1 MRKQANRKVP
11 QKRMCLRS
19 LRKKTEHGMGAFGS
33 ACVRTALVLSLAAG
47 GLALPSAAFPVMA
60 ETAADISESA
70 SGNVTDQSDSLDA
83 AVWTDT
89 SVTSV
94 DYNNL
99 EQLVQN
105 NRSLKNALDN
115 YTSSRETYE
124 NMLKILE
131 DERVDDLQR
140 NGDYMKFMQEKYED
154 DAEAKAT
161 YKMNASMLNMSI
173 SQITK
178 QLESQ
183 ESKTQ
188 TTSRQKTID
197 SYVLTAQSLMRTYN
211 QMNTK
216 AQAEEKNYQAAQSS
230 YQAAMKKQSAGM
242 ATAADVM
249 AASDTMQSAKNR
261 YESYRQQA
269 SNARFNLLSA
279 LGLDTGADIAI
290 GSVPLPELAAIEAVD
305 FNSDM
310 EQAIGNS
317 SSVQNARH
325 QSAGTAT
332 EISVKS
338 DQESQAE
345 GTVRSR
351 MQSLYDQLKAAKLQ
365 YDGAEAAYQSAS
377 ITYASLQK
385 KQQAGML
392 NQSDYLQGV
401 ADYYSALDAKETGV
415 VNLNQAWETYNWT
428 VKGVS

>member
-1 MRKQANRKVP
+1 MRKQADRKVP

-60 ETAADISESA
+60 ETAADVSESA
-70 SGNVTDQSDSLDA
+70 SGNVTDQSDSLDT
-83 AVWTDT
+83 AVQTDT
-89 SVTSV
+89 SVTCV

-105 NRSLKNALDN
+105 NRNLKNALDN
-115 YTSSRETYE
+115 YTSNKETYE
-124 NMLKILE
+124 NMLKTLE
-131 DERVDDLQR
+131 DER
-140 NGDYMKFMQEKYED
+140 DYMKFMQEKYED

-161 YKMNASMLNMSI
+161 YKMNASMLNISI

-230 YQAAMKKQSAGM
+230 YQEALKKQSAGM

-279 LGLDTGADIAI
+279 LGLDTSVGIAI
-290 GSVPLPELAAIEAVD
+290 GSVPLPDLAAIEAVD

-392 NQSDYLQGV
+392 GQSDYLQGV
-401 ADYYSALDAKETGV
+401 ADYYSALDAKETAV

>member
-11 QKRMCLRS
+11 QKRMCLQS
-19 LRKKTEHGMGAFGS
+19 LRKKAEYGRDIFGS
-33 ACVRTALVLSLAAG
+33 ACVRAALVLSLAAG
-47 GLALPSAAFPVMA
+47 ALTLPSAAFPVMA
-60 ETAADISESA
+60 ETAADASESA
-70 SGNVTDQSDSLDA
+70 SGNVVDQSDSLDT
-83 AVWTDT
+83 AVQTDT
-89 SVTSV
+89 SVTCV

-105 NRSLKNALDN
+105 NRNLKNALDN
-115 YTSSRETYE
+115 YTSNKETYE
-124 NMLKILE
+124 NMLKTLE
-131 DERVDDLQR
+131 DER
-140 NGDYMKFMQEKYED
+140 DYMKFMQEKYED

-290 GSVPLPELAAIEAVD
+290 GSVPLPDLAAIEAVD

-365 YDGAEAAYQSAS
+365 YDCAEDAYQSAS

-392 NQSDYLQGV
+392 SQNDYQQGV
-401 ADYYSALDAKETGV
+401 ADYYSALDAKETAV

>member
-1 MRKQANRKVP
+1 MRKQADRKVP

-60 ETAADISESA
+60 ETAADVSESA
-70 SGNVTDQSDSLDA
+70 SGNVTDQSDSLDT
-83 AVWTDT
+83 AVQTDT
-89 SVTSV
+89 SVTRV

-105 NRSLKNALDN
+105 NRNLKNALDN
-115 YTSSRETYE
+115 YTSNKETYE
-124 NMLKILE
+124 NMLKTLE
-131 DERVDDLQR
+131 DER
-140 NGDYMKFMQEKYED
+140 DYMKFMQEKYED

-230 YQAAMKKQSAGM
+230 YQAALKKQSAGM

-279 LGLDTGADIAI
+279 LGLDTSVGIAI
-290 GSVPLPELAAIEAVD
+290 GSVPLPDLAAIEAVD

-365 YDGAEAAYQSAS
+365 YDGAEAVYQSAS

-392 NQSDYLQGV
+392 SQSDYLQGV
-401 ADYYSALDAKETGV
+401 ADYYSALDAKETAV

>member
-1 MRKQANRKVP
+1 MRKQADRKVP

-33 ACVRTALVLSLAAG
+33 ACVRIALVLSLAAG

-60 ETAADISESA
+60 ETAADVSESA
-70 SGNVTDQSDSLDA
+70 SGNVTDQSDSLDT
-83 AVWTDT
+83 AVQTDT
-89 SVTSV
+89 SVTCV

-105 NRSLKNALDN
+105 NRNLKNALDN
-115 YTSSRETYE
+115 YTSNKETYE
-124 NMLKILE
+124 NMLKTLE
-131 DERVDDLQR
+131 DER
-140 NGDYMKFMQEKYED
+140 DYMKFMQEKYED

-230 YQAAMKKQSAGM
+230 YQAALKKQSAGM

-269 SNARFNLLSA
+269 ANARFNLLSA

-290 GSVPLPELAAIEAVD
+290 GSVPLPDLAAIEAVD

-351 MQSLYDQLKAAKLQ
+351 MQSLYDQLKAARLQ
-365 YDGAEAAYQSAS
+365 YEGAEDAYQSAS

-392 NQSDYLQGV
+392 SQNDYLQGV
-401 ADYYSALDAKETGV
+401 ADYYSALDAKETAV

>member
-60 ETAADISESA
+60 ETAADVSESA
-70 SGNVTDQSDSLDA
+70 SGNVTDQSDSLDT
-83 AVWTDT
+83 AVQTDT
-89 SVTSV
+89 SVTCV

-105 NRSLKNALDN
+105 NRNLKNALDN
-115 YTSSRETYE
+115 YTSNKETYE
-124 NMLKILE
+124 NMLKTLE
-131 DERVDDLQR
+131 DER
-140 NGDYMKFMQEKYED
+140 DYMKFMQEKYED

-269 SNARFNLLSA
+269 ANARFNLLSA
-279 LGLDTGADIAI
+279 LGLDISADITI
-290 GSVPLPELAAIEAVD
+290 GSVPLPDLSAIDAVD
-305 FNSDM
+305 FNTDV

-317 SSVQNARH
+317 VSVQNTRH

-338 DQESQAE
+338 NQESQAE
-345 GTVRSR
+345 GTVRSQ
-351 MQSLYDQLKAAKLQ
+351 MQSLYDQLKAARLQ
-365 YDGAEAAYQSAS
+365 YEGAEDAYQSAS

-392 NQSDYLQGV
+392 SQNDYLQGV
-401 ADYYSALDAKETGV
+401 ADYYSALDAKETAV

>member
-19 LRKKTEHGMGAFGS
+19 LRKKAEYGMDKFGS
-33 ACVRTALVLSLAAG
+33 ACVRVALVLSLAAG
-47 GLALPSAAFPVMA
+47 ALTLPSAAFPVMA
-60 ETAADISESA
+60 ETAADASESA
-70 SGNVTDQSDSLDA
+70 SGNVADRSDSLETAVQTDA
-83 AVWTDT
+83 
-89 SVTSV
+89 SVISV

-124 NMLKILE
+124 NMLKTLE
-131 DERVDDLQR
+131 DER
-140 NGDYMKFMQEKYED
+140 DYMKFMQEKYED

-230 YQAAMKKQSAGM
+230 YQAALKKQSAGM

-269 SNARFNLLSA
+269 ANARFNLLSA
-279 LGLDTGADIAI
+279 LGLDTSADITI
-290 GSVPLPELAAIEAVD
+290 GSVPLPDLSAIDAVD
-305 FNSDM
+305 FNTDV

-317 SSVQNARH
+317 ASVQNTRH

-338 DQESQAE
+338 NQESQAE

-392 NQSDYLQGV
+392 SQSDYLQGV
-401 ADYYSALDAKETGV
+401 ADYYSALDAKETAV

>member
-1 MRKQANRKVP
+1 MRKQADRKVP

-47 GLALPSAAFPVMA
+47 GLALPSAAFLVMA
-60 ETAADISESA
+60 ETAADVSESA
-70 SGNVTDQSDSLDA
+70 SGNVTDQSDSLDT
-83 AVWTDT
+83 AVQTDT
-89 SVTSV
+89 SVTCV

-105 NRSLKNALDN
+105 NRNLKNALDN
-115 YTSSRETYE
+115 YTSNKETYE
-124 NMLKILE
+124 NMLKTLE
-131 DERVDDLQR
+131 DER
-140 NGDYMKFMQEKYED
+140 DYMKFMQEKYED

-230 YQAAMKKQSAGM
+230 YQAALKKQSAGM

-279 LGLDTGADIAI
+279 LGLDSSADITI
-290 GSVPLPELAAIEAVD
+290 GSVPLPELAAIDAVD
-305 FNSDM
+305 FNTDV
-310 EQAIGNS
+310 EQAVGNS
-317 SSVQNARH
+317 ASVQNARH

-351 MQSLYDQLKAAKLQ
+351 MQSLYDQLKAARLQ
-365 YDGAEAAYQSAS
+365 YEGAEDAYQSAS

-392 NQSDYLQGV
+392 SQNDYLQGV
-401 ADYYSALDAKETGV
+401 ADYYSALDAKETAV

>member
-1 MRKQANRKVP
+1 MRKQADRKVP
-11 QKRMCLRS
+11 QKRMYLRS
-19 LRKKTEHGMGAFGS
+19 LRKKAEYGMDKFGS
-33 ACVRTALVLSLAAG
+33 ACVRAALVLSLAAG
-47 GLALPSAAFPVMA
+47 ALALPSAAFPVMA
-60 ETAADISESA
+60 ETAADVSESV
-70 SGNVTDQSDSLDA
+70 SGNVEDQSDSLETAVQTDA
-83 AVWTDT
+83 

-124 NMLKILE
+124 NMLKTLE
-131 DERVDDLQR
+131 DER
-140 NGDYMKFMQEKYED
+140 DYMKFMQEKYED

-183 ESKTQ
+183 ESKIQ

-249 AASDTMQSAKNR
+249 TASDTMQSAKNR

-279 LGLDTGADIAI
+279 LGLDTSADIAI
-290 GSVPLPELAAIEAVD
+290 GSVPLPDLSAIDVVD
-305 FNSDM
+305 FNTDV
-310 EQAIGNS
+310 EQAVGNS

-351 MQSLYDQLKAAKLQ
+351 MQSLYEQLKAAKLQ
-365 YDGAEAAYQSAS
+365 YEGAEAAYQSAS

-392 NQSDYLQGV
+392 SQSDYLQGV
-401 ADYYSALDAKETGV
+401 ADYYSALDAKETAV

>member
-1 MRKQANRKVP
+1 MRKQADRKVP

-60 ETAADISESA
+60 ETAADVSESA
-70 SGNVTDQSDSLDA
+70 SGNVTDQTDSLDA
-83 AVWTDT
+83 AVQTDT
-89 SVTSV
+89 SVTCV

-105 NRSLKNALDN
+105 NRNLKNALDN
-115 YTSSRETYE
+115 YTSNKETYE
-124 NMLKILE
+124 NMLKTLE
-131 DERVDDLQR
+131 DER
-140 NGDYMKFMQEKYED
+140 DYMKFMQEKYED

-230 YQAAMKKQSAGM
+230 YQAALKKQSAGM

-279 LGLDTGADIAI
+279 LGLDTSVGIAI
-290 GSVPLPELAAIEAVD
+290 GSVPLPDLAAIEAVD

-392 NQSDYLQGV
+392 GQSDYLQGV
-401 ADYYSALDAKETGV
+401 ADYYSALDAKETAV

>member
-1 MRKQANRKVP
+1 M
-11 QKRMCLRS
+11 
-19 LRKKTEHGMGAFGS
+19 
-33 ACVRTALVLSLAAG
+33 LSLAAG
-47 GLALPSAAFPVMA
+47 GLALPSAAFLVMA
-60 ETAADISESA
+60 ETAADVSESA
-70 SGNVTDQSDSLDA
+70 SGNVTDQSDSLDT
-83 AVWTDT
+83 AVQTDT
-89 SVTSV
+89 SVTCV

-105 NRSLKNALDN
+105 NRNLKNALDN
-115 YTSSRETYE
+115 YTSNKETYE
-124 NMLKILE
+124 NMLKTLE
-131 DERVDDLQR
+131 DER
-140 NGDYMKFMQEKYED
+140 DYMKFMQEKYED

-183 ESKTQ
+183 ESKIQ

-279 LGLDTGADIAI
+279 LGLDSSADITI
-290 GSVPLPELAAIEAVD
+290 GSVPLPELAAIDAVD
-305 FNSDM
+305 FNTDV
-310 EQAIGNS
+310 EQAVGNS
-317 SSVQNARH
+317 ASVQNARH

-351 MQSLYDQLKAAKLQ
+351 MQSLYDQLKAARLQ
-365 YDGAEAAYQSAS
+365 YEGAEDAYQSAS

-392 NQSDYLQGV
+392 SQNDYLQGV
-401 ADYYSALDAKETGV
+401 ADYYSALDAKETAV

>member
-1 MRKQANRKVP
+1 MRKQADRKVP

-47 GLALPSAAFPVMA
+47 GLALPSAAFLVMA
-60 ETAADISESA
+60 ETAADVSESA
-70 SGNVTDQSDSLDA
+70 SGNVTDQSDSLDT
-83 AVWTDT
+83 AVQTDT
-89 SVTSV
+89 SVTCV

-105 NRSLKNALDN
+105 NRNLKNALDN
-115 YTSSRETYE
+115 YTSNKETYE
-124 NMLKILE
+124 NMLKTLE
-131 DERVDDLQR
+131 DERE
-140 NGDYMKFMQEKYED
+140 NMKFMQEKYED

-183 ESKTQ
+183 ESKLQ

-279 LGLDTGADIAI
+279 LGLDSSADITI
-290 GSVPLPELAAIEAVD
+290 GSVPLPELAAIDAVD
-305 FNSDM
+305 FNTDV
-310 EQAIGNS
+310 EQAVGNS
-317 SSVQNARH
+317 ASVQNARH

-351 MQSLYDQLKAAKLQ
+351 MQSLYDQLKAARLQ
-365 YDGAEAAYQSAS
+365 YEGAEDAYQSAS

-392 NQSDYLQGV
+392 SQNDYLQGV
-401 ADYYSALDAKETGV
+401 ADYYSALDAKETAV

>member
-1 MRKQANRKVP
+1 MVA
-11 QKRMCLRS
+11 
-19 LRKKTEHGMGAFGS
+19 
-33 ACVRTALVLSLAAG
+33 LAAG
-47 GLALPSAAFPVMA
+47 ALALPSAAFPVMA
-60 ETAADISESA
+60 ETAADASESA
-70 SGNVTDQSDSLDA
+70 FGNVADRSDSLDT
-83 AVWTDT
+83 AVWTDA
-89 SVTSV
+89 SVISV

-105 NRSLKNALDN
+105 NRNLKNALDN
-115 YTSSRETYE
+115 YTSNKETYE
-124 NMLKILE
+124 NMLKTLE
-131 DERVDDLQR
+131 DER
-140 NGDYMKFMQEKYED
+140 DYMKFMQEKYED

-183 ESKTQ
+183 ESKLQ

-230 YQAAMKKQSAGM
+230 YQAALKKQSAGM

-279 LGLDTGADIAI
+279 LGLDTSVGIAI
-290 GSVPLPELAAIEAVD
+290 GSVPLPDLAAIEAVD

-392 NQSDYLQGV
+392 GQSDYLQGV
-401 ADYYSALDAKETGV
+401 ADYYSALDARETAV

>member
-1 MRKQANRKVP
+1 MRKQADRKVP

-60 ETAADISESA
+60 ETAADVSESA
-70 SGNVTDQSDSLDA
+70 SGNVTDQSDSLDT
-83 AVWTDT
+83 AVQTDT
-89 SVTSV
+89 SVTCV

-105 NRSLKNALDN
+105 NRNLKNALDN
-115 YTSSRETYE
+115 YTSNKETYE
-124 NMLKILE
+124 NMLKTLE
-131 DERVDDLQR
+131 DER
-140 NGDYMKFMQEKYED
+140 DYMKFMQEKYED

-183 ESKTQ
+183 ESQTQ

-242 ATAADVM
+242 ATAVDVM

-279 LGLDTGADIAI
+279 LGLDTSVGIAI
-290 GSVPLPELAAIEAVD
+290 GSVPLPDLAAIEAVD

-365 YDGAEAAYQSAS
+365 YDGAEAVYQSAS

-392 NQSDYLQGV
+392 SQSDYLQGV
-401 ADYYSALDAKETGV
+401 ADYYSALDAKETAV

>member
-19 LRKKTEHGMGAFGS
+19 LRKKAEYGMDIFGS
-33 ACVRTALVLSLAAG
+33 ACVRAALVLSLAAG
-47 GLALPSAAFPVMA
+47 ALTLPSAAFPVMA
-60 ETAADISESA
+60 ETAADVSESV
-70 SGNVTDQSDSLDA
+70 SGNVADQSDSLETAVQTDA
-83 AVWTDT
+83 

-115 YTSSRETYE
+115 YTSNRETYE
-124 NMLKILE
+124 NMLKTLE
-131 DERVDDLQR
+131 DER
-140 NGDYMKFMQEKYED
+140 DYMKFMQEKYED

-279 LGLDTGADIAI
+279 LGLDTCVGIAI
-290 GSVPLPELAAIEAVD
+290 GSVPLPDLAAIEAVD

-365 YDGAEAAYQSAS
+365 YDGAEAAYHSAS

-392 NQSDYLQGV
+392 SQSDYLQGV
-401 ADYYSALDAKETGV
+401 ADYYSALDAKETAV
-415 VNLNQAWETYNWT
+415 VQLNQAWETYNWT
-428 VKGVS
+428 VKGVP

>member
-1 MRKQANRKVP
+1 MRKQADRKVP
-11 QKRMCLRS
+11 QKRMCMRS

-47 GLALPSAAFPVMA
+47 ALALPSAAFPVMA
-60 ETAADISESA
+60 ETAADVSESV
-70 SGNVTDQSDSLDA
+70 SGNVEDQSDSLETAVQTDA
-83 AVWTDT
+83 

-124 NMLKILE
+124 NMLKTLE
-131 DERVDDLQR
+131 DER
-140 NGDYMKFMQEKYED
+140 DYMKFMQEKYED

-183 ESKTQ
+183 ESKLQ

-230 YQAAMKKQSAGM
+230 YQAVLKKQSAGM

-249 AASDTMQSAKNR
+249 TASDTMQSAKNR

-279 LGLDTGADIAI
+279 LGLDTSADIAI
-290 GSVPLPELAAIEAVD
+290 GSVPLPDLSAIDVVD
-305 FNSDM
+305 FNTDV
-310 EQAIGNS
+310 EQAVGNS

-351 MQSLYDQLKAAKLQ
+351 MQSLYEQLKAAKLQ
-365 YDGAEAAYQSAS
+365 YEGAEAAYQSAS

-392 NQSDYLQGV
+392 SQSDYLQGV
-401 ADYYSALDAKETGV
+401 VDYYSALDAKETAV

>member
-1 MRKQANRKVP
+1 MRKQANRRVP

-60 ETAADISESA
+60 ETAADVSESA
-70 SGNVTDQSDSLDA
+70 SGNVADQFDSLETAVQTDA
-83 AVWTDT
+83 

-124 NMLKILE
+124 NMLKTLE
-131 DERVDDLQR
+131 DER
-140 NGDYMKFMQEKYED
+140 DYMKFMQEKYED

-230 YQAAMKKQSAGM
+230 YQAVLKKQSAGM

-279 LGLDTGADIAI
+279 LGLDTSADIAI
-290 GSVPLPELAAIEAVD
+290 GSVPLPDLSAIDVVD
-305 FNSDM
+305 FNTDV

-317 SSVQNARH
+317 ASVQNARH

-351 MQSLYDQLKAAKLQ
+351 MQSLYEQLKAAKLQ
-365 YDGAEAAYQSAS
+365 YEGAEAAYQSAS
-377 ITYASLQK
+377 ITYTSLQK

-392 NQSDYLQGV
+392 SQSDYLQGV
-401 ADYYSALDAKETGV
+401 ADYYSALDARETAV

>member
-19 LRKKTEHGMGAFGS
+19 LRKKAEYGMDKFGS
-33 ACVRTALVLSLAAG
+33 ACVRAALVLSLAAG
-47 GLALPSAAFPVMA
+47 ALTLPSAAFPVMA
-60 ETAADISESA
+60 ETAADASESA
-70 SGNVTDQSDSLDA
+70 SGNVADRSDSLETAVQTDA
-83 AVWTDT
+83 
-89 SVTSV
+89 SVISV

-124 NMLKILE
+124 NMLKTLE
-131 DERVDDLQR
+131 DER
-140 NGDYMKFMQEKYED
+140 DYMKFMQEKYED

-230 YQAAMKKQSAGM
+230 YQAALKKQSAGM
-242 ATAADVM
+242 TTAADVM
-249 AASDTMQSAKNR
+249 AASDTMHSAKNR

-269 SNARFNLLSA
+269 ANARFNLLSA
-279 LGLDTGADIAI
+279 LGLDTSADITI
-290 GSVPLPELAAIEAVD
+290 GSVPLPDLSAIDAVD
-305 FNSDM
+305 FNTDV

-317 SSVQNARH
+317 ASVQNTRH

-338 DQESQAE
+338 NQESQAE

-392 NQSDYLQGV
+392 SQSDYLQGV
-401 ADYYSALDAKETGV
+401 ADYYSALDAKETAV

>member
-1 MRKQANRKVP
+1 MRKQADRKVQ

-60 ETAADISESA
+60 ETAADVSESA
-70 SGNVTDQSDSLDA
+70 SGNVVDQSDSLETAVQTDA
-83 AVWTDT
+83 
-89 SVTSV
+89 SVISV

-105 NRSLKNALDN
+105 NRNLKNALDN
-115 YTSSRETYE
+115 YTSNKETYE
-124 NMLKILE
+124 SMLKTLE
-131 DERVDDLQR
+131 DER
-140 NGDYMKFMQEKYED
+140 DYMKFMQEKYED
-154 DAEAKAT
+154 DAETKAT

-216 AQAEEKNYQAAQSS
+216 TQAEEKNYQAAQSS
-230 YQAAMKKQSAGM
+230 YQAALKKQSAGI

-249 AASDTMQSAKNR
+249 EASDTMQSAKNR

-290 GSVPLPELAAIEAVD
+290 GSVPLPDLAAIEAVD

-325 QSAGTAT
+325 QSAETAT

-365 YDGAEAAYQSAS
+365 YDGAEDAYQSAS

-392 NQSDYLQGV
+392 SQNDYQQGV
-401 ADYYSALDAKETGV
+401 ADYYSALDAKETAV

>member
-11 QKRMCLRS
+11 QRRMCLRS
-19 LRKKTEHGMGAFGS
+19 LRKKAEYGRDIFGS
-33 ACVRTALVLSLAAG
+33 ACVRAALVLSLAAG
-47 GLALPSAAFPVMA
+47 ALTLPSAAFPVMA
-60 ETAADISESA
+60 ETAADASEST
-70 SGNVTDQSDSLDA
+70 SGNVVDQSDSLETAVQTDA
-83 AVWTDT
+83 
-89 SVTSV
+89 SVISV

-105 NRSLKNALDN
+105 NRNLKNALDN
-115 YTSSRETYE
+115 YTSNKETYE
-124 NMLKILE
+124 SMLKTLE
-131 DERVDDLQR
+131 DER
-140 NGDYMKFMQEKYED
+140 DYMKFMQEKYED
-154 DAEAKAT
+154 DAETKAT

-216 AQAEEKNYQAAQSS
+216 TQAEEKNYQAAQSS
-230 YQAAMKKQSAGM
+230 YQAALKKQSAGM

-249 AASDTMQSAKNR
+249 EASDTMQSAKNR

-269 SNARFNLLSA
+269 ANARFNLLSA
-279 LGLDTGADIAI
+279 LGLDTSADITI
-290 GSVPLPELAAIEAVD
+290 GSVPLPDLSVIDAVD
-305 FNSDM
+305 FNTDV

-317 SSVQNARH
+317 VSVQNTRH

-338 DQESQAE
+338 NQESQAE
-345 GTVRSR
+345 GTVRSQ

-365 YDGAEAAYQSAS
+365 YEGAEDAYESAS
-377 ITYASLQK
+377 VTYASLQK

-392 NQSDYLQGV
+392 SQNDYQQGV
-401 ADYYSALDAKETGV
+401 ADYYSALDAKETAV

>member
-1 MRKQANRKVP
+1 MRKQADRKVP

-60 ETAADISESA
+60 ENAADVSESA
-70 SGNVTDQSDSLDA
+70 SGNVTDQSDSLDT
-83 AVWTDT
+83 AVQTDT
-89 SVTSV
+89 SVTCV

-105 NRSLKNALDN
+105 NRNLKNALDN
-115 YTSSRETYE
+115 YTSNKETYE
-124 NMLKILE
+124 NMLKTLE
-131 DERVDDLQR
+131 DER
-140 NGDYMKFMQEKYED
+140 DYMKFMQEKYED

-230 YQAAMKKQSAGM
+230 YQAALKKQSAGM
-242 ATAADVM
+242 TTAADVM

-279 LGLDTGADIAI
+279 LGLDTSVGIAI
-290 GSVPLPELAAIEAVD
+290 GSVPLPDLAAIEAVD

-392 NQSDYLQGV
+392 SQSDYLQGV
-401 ADYYSALDAKETGV
+401 ADYYSALDAKETAV

>member
-1 MRKQANRKVP
+1 MRKQADRKVP

-60 ETAADISESA
+60 ETAADVSESA
-70 SGNVTDQSDSLDA
+70 SGNVTDQTDSLDA
-83 AVWTDT
+83 ADQTNT
-89 SVTSV
+89 SVTCV

-105 NRSLKNALDN
+105 NRNLKNALDN
-115 YTSSRETYE
+115 YTSNKETYE
-124 NMLKILE
+124 NMLKTLE
-131 DERVDDLQR
+131 DER
-140 NGDYMKFMQEKYED
+140 DYMKFMQEKYED

-183 ESKTQ
+183 ESKLQ

-230 YQAAMKKQSAGM
+230 YQAALKKQSAGM

-279 LGLDTGADIAI
+279 LGLDTSVGIAI
-290 GSVPLPELAAIEAVD
+290 GSVPLPDLAAIEAVD

-325 QSAGTAT
+325 QSAGTAM

-392 NQSDYLQGV
+392 SQNDYLQGV
-401 ADYYSALDAKETGV
+401 ADYYSAQDAKETAV

>member
-19 LRKKTEHGMGAFGS
+19 LRKKAEYGMDIFGS
-33 ACVRTALVLSLAAG
+33 ACVRAALMLSLAAG
-47 GLALPSAAFPVMA
+47 ALTLPSAAFPVMA
-60 ETAADISESA
+60 ETEADA
-70 SGNVTDQSDSLDA
+70 SVI
-83 AVWTDT
+83 
-89 SVTSV
+89 SV

-105 NRSLKNALDN
+105 NRNLKNALDD
-115 YTSSRETYE
+115 YTGNKETYE
-124 NMLKILE
+124 NMLKTLE
-131 DERVDDLQR
+131 DER
-140 NGDYMKFMQEKYED
+140 DYMKFMQEKYED

-161 YKMNASMLNMSI
+161 YKMNASMLNTSI

-230 YQAAMKKQSAGM
+230 YQAALKKQSAGM

-269 SNARFNLLSA
+269 ANARFNLLSA
-279 LGLDTGADIAI
+279 LGLDTSADITI
-290 GSVPLPELAAIEAVD
+290 GSVPLPDLASIEAVD
-305 FNSDM
+305 FASDV
-310 EQAIGNS
+310 EKAVGNS
-317 SSVQNARH
+317 SSVQSARH

-338 DQESQAE
+338 DQETQAE
-345 GTVRSR
+345 GTVRSQ
-351 MQSLYDQLKAAKLQ
+351 MQSLYDQLKATKLE
-365 YDGAEAAYQSAS
+365 YEGAEDAYESAS

-392 NQSDYLQGV
+392 SQSDYLQGV
-401 ADYYSALDAKETGV
+401 ADYYSALDAKETAV

>member
-1 MRKQANRKVP
+1 MRKQANRRVP
-11 QKRMCLRS
+11 QKRVCLRS

-33 ACVRTALVLSLAAG
+33 ACVRSALVLSLAAG

-60 ETAADISESA
+60 ETVADVSESA
-70 SGNVTDQSDSLDA
+70 SGNVADQSDLLETAVQTDA
-83 AVWTDT
+83 

-124 NMLKILE
+124 NMLKTLE
-131 DERVDDLQR
+131 DER
-140 NGDYMKFMQEKYED
+140 DYMKFMQEKYED

-211 QMNTK
+211 QMNSK

-230 YQAAMKKQSAGM
+230 YQAVLKKQSAGM

-279 LGLDTGADIAI
+279 LGLDTSADIAI
-290 GSVPLPELAAIEAVD
+290 GSVPLPDLSAIDAVD
-305 FNSDM
+305 FNTDV
-310 EQAIGNS
+310 EQAVGNS
-317 SSVQNARH
+317 ASVQNARH

-351 MQSLYDQLKAAKLQ
+351 MQSLYEQLKAAKLQ
-365 YDGAEAAYQSAS
+365 YEGAEAAYQSAS
-377 ITYASLQK
+377 ITYTSLQK

-392 NQSDYLQGV
+392 SQSDYLQGV
-401 ADYYSALDAKETGV
+401 ADYYSALDARETAV
-415 VNLNQAWETYNWT
+415 VNLNQAWESYNWT

>member
-1 MRKQANRKVP
+1 MRKQADRKVP
-11 QKRMCLRS
+11 QKRICLRS

-47 GLALPSAAFPVMA
+47 GLALPSAAFLVMA
-60 ETAADISESA
+60 ETAADVSESA
-70 SGNVTDQSDSLDA
+70 SGNVTDQSDSLDT
-83 AVWTDT
+83 AVQTDT
-89 SVTSV
+89 SVTCV

-105 NRSLKNALDN
+105 NRNLKNALDN
-115 YTSSRETYE
+115 YTSNKETYE
-124 NMLKILE
+124 NMLKTLE
-131 DERVDDLQR
+131 DER
-140 NGDYMKFMQEKYED
+140 DYMKFMQEKYED

-183 ESKTQ
+183 ESKIQ

-279 LGLDTGADIAI
+279 LGLDSSADITI
-290 GSVPLPELAAIEAVD
+290 GSVPLPELAAIDAVD
-305 FNSDM
+305 FNTDV
-310 EQAIGNS
+310 EQAVGNS
-317 SSVQNARH
+317 ASVQNARH

-351 MQSLYDQLKAAKLQ
+351 MQSLYDQLKAARLQ
-365 YDGAEAAYQSAS
+365 YEGAEDAYQSAS

-392 NQSDYLQGV
+392 SQNDYLQGV
-401 ADYYSALDAKETGV
+401 ADYYSALDAKETAV

>member
-19 LRKKTEHGMGAFGS
+19 LRKKAEYGMDKFGS
-33 ACVRTALVLSLAAG
+33 ACVRAALVLSLAAG
-47 GLALPSAAFPVMA
+47 ALTLPSAAFPVMA
-60 ETAADISESA
+60 ETAADASESA
-70 SGNVTDQSDSLDA
+70 SGNVADRSDSLETAVQTDA
-83 AVWTDT
+83 
-89 SVTSV
+89 SVISV

-124 NMLKILE
+124 NMLKTLE
-131 DERVDDLQR
+131 DER
-140 NGDYMKFMQEKYED
+140 DYMKFMQEKYED

-230 YQAAMKKQSAGM
+230 YQAALKKQSAGM

-269 SNARFNLLSA
+269 ANARFNLLSA
-279 LGLDTGADIAI
+279 LGLDTSADITI
-290 GSVPLPELAAIEAVD
+290 GSVPLPDLSAIDAVD
-305 FNSDM
+305 FNTDV

-317 SSVQNARH
+317 ASVQNTRH

-338 DQESQAE
+338 NQESQAE

-392 NQSDYLQGV
+392 SQSDYLQGV
-401 ADYYSALDAKETGV
+401 VDYYSALDAKETAV

>member
-1 MRKQANRKVP
+1 MRKQADRKVP

-60 ETAADISESA
+60 ETAADVSESA
-70 SGNVTDQSDSLDA
+70 SGNVTDQTDSLDA
-83 AVWTDT
+83 AVQTDT
-89 SVTSV
+89 SVTCV

-105 NRSLKNALDN
+105 NRNLKNALDN
-115 YTSSRETYE
+115 YTSNKETYE
-124 NMLKILE
+124 NMLKTLE
-131 DERVDDLQR
+131 DER
-140 NGDYMKFMQEKYED
+140 DYMKFMQEKYED

-230 YQAAMKKQSAGM
+230 YQAALKKQSAGM

-279 LGLDTGADIAI
+279 LGLDTSVGIAI
-290 GSVPLPELAAIEAVD
+290 GSVPLPDLAAIEAVD

-325 QSAGTAT
+325 QSAGTAM

-365 YDGAEAAYQSAS
+365 YDGAEDAYQSAS

-392 NQSDYLQGV
+392 GQSDYLQGV
-401 ADYYSALDAKETGV
+401 ADYYSALDAKETAV

>member
-1 MRKQANRKVP
+1 MRKQADRKVP

-60 ETAADISESA
+60 ETAADVSESA
-70 SGNVTDQSDSLDA
+70 SGNVADQSDSLETAVQTDA
-83 AVWTDT
+83 
-89 SVTSV
+89 SVISV

-105 NRSLKNALDN
+105 NRNLKNALDN
-115 YTSSRETYE
+115 YTSNKETYE
-124 NMLKILE
+124 NMLKTLE
-131 DERVDDLQR
+131 DER
-140 NGDYMKFMQEKYED
+140 DYMKFMQEKYED

-269 SNARFNLLSA
+269 ANARFNLLSA
-279 LGLDTGADIAI
+279 LGLDTSADITI
-290 GSVPLPELAAIEAVD
+290 GSVPLPDLSAIDAVD
-305 FNSDM
+305 FNTDV

-317 SSVQNARH
+317 ASVQNTRH

-338 DQESQAE
+338 NQESQDE
-345 GTVRSR
+345 GTVRSQ
-351 MQSLYDQLKAAKLQ
+351 MQSLYDQLKAARLQ
-365 YDGAEAAYQSAS
+365 YEGAEDAYQSAS

-392 NQSDYLQGV
+392 SQNDYLQGV
-401 ADYYSALDAKETGV
+401 ADYYSALDAKETAV

>member
-1 MRKQANRKVP
+1 MRKQADRKVP

-47 GLALPSAAFPVMA
+47 ALALPSAAFPVMA
-60 ETAADISESA
+60 ETAADVSESV
-70 SGNVTDQSDSLDA
+70 SGNVEDQSDSLETAVQTDA
-83 AVWTDT
+83 

-105 NRSLKNALDN
+105 NRNLKNALDN

-124 NMLKILE
+124 NMLKTLE
-131 DERVDDLQR
+131 DER
-140 NGDYMKFMQEKYED
+140 DYMKFMQEKYED

-183 ESKTQ
+183 ESKIQ

-230 YQAAMKKQSAGM
+230 YQAVLKKQSAGM

-249 AASDTMQSAKNR
+249 TASDTMQSAKNR

-279 LGLDTGADIAI
+279 LGLDTSADIAI
-290 GSVPLPELAAIEAVD
+290 GSVPLPDLAAIDVVD
-305 FNSDM
+305 FNTDV
-310 EQAIGNS
+310 EQAVGNS

-351 MQSLYDQLKAAKLQ
+351 MQSLYEQLKAAKLQ
-365 YDGAEAAYQSAS
+365 YEGAEAAYQSAS

-392 NQSDYLQGV
+392 SQSDYLQGV
-401 ADYYSALDAKETGV
+401 VDYYSALDAKETAV

>member
-1 MRKQANRKVP
+1 MRKQADRKVP

-60 ETAADISESA
+60 ETAADVSESA
-70 SGNVTDQSDSLDA
+70 SGNVTDQTDSLDA
-83 AVWTDT
+83 ADQTNT
-89 SVTSV
+89 SVTCV

-105 NRSLKNALDN
+105 NRNLKNALDN
-115 YTSSRETYE
+115 YTSNKETYE
-124 NMLKILE
+124 NMLKTLE
-131 DERVDDLQR
+131 DER
-140 NGDYMKFMQEKYED
+140 DYMKFMQEKYED

-230 YQAAMKKQSAGM
+230 YQAALKKQSAGM

-279 LGLDTGADIAI
+279 LGLDTSVGIAI
-290 GSVPLPELAAIEAVD
+290 GSVPLPDLAAIEAVD

-325 QSAGTAT
+325 QSAGTAM

-365 YDGAEAAYQSAS
+365 YDGAEAAYHSAS

-392 NQSDYLQGV
+392 SQSDYLQGV
-401 ADYYSALDAKETGV
+401 ADYYSALDAKETAV
-415 VNLNQAWETYNWT
+415 VQLNQAWETYNWT

>member
-1 MRKQANRKVP
+1 MRKQADRKVP

-19 LRKKTEHGMGAFGS
+19 LRKKAEYGRDIFGS
-33 ACVRTALVLSLAAG
+33 ACVRAALVLSLAAG
-47 GLALPSAAFPVMA
+47 ALTLPSAAFPVMA
-60 ETAADISESA
+60 ETAADASESA
-70 SGNVTDQSDSLDA
+70 SGNVVDQSDSLDT
-83 AVWTDT
+83 AVQTDT
-89 SVTSV
+89 SVTCV

-105 NRSLKNALDN
+105 NRNLKNALDN

-124 NMLKILE
+124 SMLKTLE
-131 DERVDDLQR
+131 DER
-140 NGDYMKFMQEKYED
+140 DYMKFMQEKYED

-230 YQAAMKKQSAGM
+230 YQAALKKQSAGM

-279 LGLDTGADIAI
+279 LGLDTCVGIAI
-290 GSVPLPELAAIEAVD
+290 GSVPLPDLAAIEAVD

-401 ADYYSALDAKETGV
+401 ADYYSALDAKETAV

>member
-19 LRKKTEHGMGAFGS
+19 LRKKAEYGRDIFGS
-33 ACVRTALVLSLAAG
+33 ACVRAALVLSLAAG
-47 GLALPSAAFPVMA
+47 ALTLPSAAFPVMA
-60 ETAADISESA
+60 ETAADASESA
-70 SGNVTDQSDSLDA
+70 SGNVVDQSDSLDT
-83 AVWTDT
+83 AVQTDT
-89 SVTSV
+89 SVTCV

-105 NRSLKNALDN
+105 NRNLKNALDN
-115 YTSSRETYE
+115 YTSNKETYE
-124 NMLKILE
+124 NMLKTLE
-131 DERVDDLQR
+131 DER
-140 NGDYMKFMQEKYED
+140 DYMKFMQEKYED

-230 YQAAMKKQSAGM
+230 YQAVLKKQSAGM

-249 AASDTMQSAKNR
+249 TASDTMQSAKNR

-279 LGLDTGADIAI
+279 LGLDTCVGIAI
-290 GSVPLPELAAIEAVD
+290 GSVPLPDLAAIEAVD

-365 YDGAEAAYQSAS
+365 YDGAEAAYHSAS

-392 NQSDYLQGV
+392 SQSDYLQGV
-401 ADYYSALDAKETGV
+401 VDYYSALDAKETAV

>member
-1 MRKQANRKVP
+1 MRKQADRKVP

-60 ETAADISESA
+60 ETAADVSESA
-70 SGNVTDQSDSLDA
+70 SGNVTDQSDSLGA

-124 NMLKILE
+124 NMLKTLE
-131 DERVDDLQR
+131 DER
-140 NGDYMKFMQEKYED
+140 DYMKFMQEKYED

-269 SNARFNLLSA
+269 ANARFNLLSV
-279 LGLDTGADIAI
+279 LDLDTSADITI
-290 GSVPLPELAAIEAVD
+290 GSVPLPDLSAIDAVD
-305 FNSDM
+305 FNTDV
-310 EQAIGNS
+310 EQAIDNS
-317 SSVQNARH
+317 ASVQNTRH
-325 QSAGTAT
+325 QSAGSAT

-338 DQESQAE
+338 NQESQAE
-345 GTVRSR
+345 GTVRSQ

-365 YDGAEAAYQSAS
+365 YEGAEDAYESAS
-377 ITYASLQK
+377 VTYASLQK

-392 NQSDYLQGV
+392 SQNDYQQGV
-401 ADYYSALDAKETGV
+401 ADYYSALDAKETAV

>member
-1 MRKQANRKVP
+1 MRKQADRKVP

-47 GLALPSAAFPVMA
+47 GLALPSAAFLVMA
-60 ETAADISESA
+60 ETAADVSESA
-70 SGNVTDQSDSLDA
+70 SGNVTDQTDSLDA
-83 AVWTDT
+83 ADQTNT
-89 SVTSV
+89 SVTCV

-105 NRSLKNALDN
+105 NRNLKNALDN
-115 YTSSRETYE
+115 YTSNKETYE
-124 NMLKILE
+124 NMLKTLE
-131 DERVDDLQR
+131 DER
-140 NGDYMKFMQEKYED
+140 DYMKFMQEKYED

-279 LGLDTGADIAI
+279 LGLDTSVGIAI
-290 GSVPLPELAAIEAVD
+290 GSVPLPDLAAIEAVD

-325 QSAGTAT
+325 QSAGTAM

-351 MQSLYDQLKAAKLQ
+351 MQSLYDQLKAARLQ
-365 YDGAEAAYQSAS
+365 YEGAEDAYQSAS

-392 NQSDYLQGV
+392 SQNDYLQGV
-401 ADYYSALDAKETGV
+401 ADYYSALDAKETAV

>member
-19 LRKKTEHGMGAFGS
+19 LRKKAEYGRDIFGS
-33 ACVRTALVLSLAAG
+33 ACVRAALVLSLAAG
-47 GLALPSAAFPVMA
+47 ALTLPSAAFPVMA
-60 ETAADISESA
+60 ETAADASESA
-70 SGNVTDQSDSLDA
+70 SGNVVDQSDSLDT
-83 AVWTDT
+83 AVQTDT
-89 SVTSV
+89 SVTCV
-94 DYNNL
+94 HYNNL

-105 NRSLKNALDN
+105 NRNLKNALDN
-115 YTSSRETYE
+115 YTSNKETYE
-124 NMLKILE
+124 NMLKTLE
-131 DERVDDLQR
+131 DER
-140 NGDYMKFMQEKYED
+140 DYMKFMQEKYED

-279 LGLDTGADIAI
+279 LGLDTCVGIAI
-290 GSVPLPELAAIEAVD
+290 GSVPLPDLAAIEAVD

-365 YDGAEAAYQSAS
+365 YDGAEAAYHSAS

-392 NQSDYLQGV
+392 SQSDYLQGV
-401 ADYYSALDAKETGV
+401 ADYYSALDAKETAV
-415 VNLNQAWETYNWT
+415 VQLNQAWETYNWT

>member
-1 MRKQANRKVP
+1 MRKQADRKVP

-60 ETAADISESA
+60 ETAADVSESA
-70 SGNVTDQSDSLDA
+70 SGNVTDQTDSLDA
-83 AVWTDT
+83 ADQTNT
-89 SVTSV
+89 SVTCV

-105 NRSLKNALDN
+105 NRNLKNALDN
-115 YTSSRETYE
+115 YTSNKETYE
-124 NMLKILE
+124 NMLKTLE
-131 DERVDDLQR
+131 DER
-140 NGDYMKFMQEKYED
+140 DYMKFMQEKYED

-230 YQAAMKKQSAGM
+230 YQAALKKQSAGM

-279 LGLDTGADIAI
+279 LGLDTSVGIAI
-290 GSVPLPELAAIEAVD
+290 GSVPLPDLAAIEAVD

-325 QSAGTAT
+325 QSAGTAM

-365 YDGAEAAYQSAS
+365 YDGAEDAYQSAS

-392 NQSDYLQGV
+392 GQSDYLQGV
-401 ADYYSALDAKETGV
+401 ADYYSALDAKETAV

>member
-1 MRKQANRKVP
+1 MRKQADRKVP

-33 ACVRTALVLSLAAG
+33 ACVRIALVLSLAAG

-60 ETAADISESA
+60 ETAADVSESA
-70 SGNVTDQSDSLDA
+70 SGNVTDQTDSLDA
-83 AVWTDT
+83 ADQTDT
-89 SVTSV
+89 SVTCV

-105 NRSLKNALDN
+105 NRDLKNALDN
-115 YTSSRETYE
+115 YTSNKETYE
-124 NMLKILE
+124 NMLKTLE
-131 DERVDDLQR
+131 DER
-140 NGDYMKFMQEKYED
+140 DYMKFMQEKYED

-230 YQAAMKKQSAGM
+230 YQAALKKQSAGM

-279 LGLDTGADIAI
+279 LGLDTSADIAI
-290 GSVPLPELAAIEAVD
+290 GSVPLPDLSAIDVVD
-305 FNSDM
+305 FNTDV
-310 EQAIGNS
+310 EQAVGNS

-365 YDGAEAAYQSAS
+365 YEGAEDAYQSAS

-392 NQSDYLQGV
+392 SQSDYLQGV
-401 ADYYSALDAKETGV
+401 ADYYSALDAKETAV

>member
-1 MRKQANRKVP
+1 MRKQADRKVP

-60 ETAADISESA
+60 ETAADVSESA
-70 SGNVTDQSDSLDA
+70 SGNVTDQSDSLDT
-83 AVWTDT
+83 AVQTDT
-89 SVTSV
+89 SVTCV

-105 NRSLKNALDN
+105 NRNLKNALDN
-115 YTSSRETYE
+115 YTSNKETYE
-124 NMLKILE
+124 NMLKTLE
-131 DERVDDLQR
+131 DER
-140 NGDYMKFMQEKYED
+140 DYMKFMQEKYED

-249 AASDTMQSAKNR
+249 AASDTMQSTKNR

-290 GSVPLPELAAIEAVD
+290 GSVPLPDLAAIEAVD

-365 YDGAEAAYQSAS
+365 YDGAEDAYQSAS

-392 NQSDYLQGV
+392 SQNDYQQGV
-401 ADYYSALDAKETGV
+401 ADYYSALDAKETAV